1 MPQLR
6 AGPFPVEWVGGES
19 GLRWRAQESAL
30 EAGRAVAG
38 GVSSMAYPG
47 RRAACKMLPIWADI
61 FGRSAYCVQQA
72 PATPRYASGPWVRSA
87 AVAASVSIYGSQ
99 RTPRASAVS
108 TGLLR
113 YGFWKWRGRKGSI
126 PTGVSRQGQAER
138 GETHDDID
146 GAEPHT
152 LG

>member
-1 MPQLR
+1 MR
-6 AGPFPVEWVGGES
+6 IS
-19 GLRWRAQESAL
+19 
-30 EAGRAVAG
+30 
-38 GVSSMAYPG
+38 
-47 RRAACKMLPIWADI
+47 AACADRRC
-61 FGRSAYCVQQA
+61 RSVWRLGGGLLEERGPLVSPVANPAASVGNSGCISTLSTYDVDQA
-72 PATPRYASGPWVRSA
+72 PASPRSPLRQRYAHQSGPRTRS
-87 AVAASVSIYGSQ
+87 ASVSTSVADLGLE
-99 RTPRASAVS
+99 RVPRASAVS
-108 TGLLR
+108 RRLLR